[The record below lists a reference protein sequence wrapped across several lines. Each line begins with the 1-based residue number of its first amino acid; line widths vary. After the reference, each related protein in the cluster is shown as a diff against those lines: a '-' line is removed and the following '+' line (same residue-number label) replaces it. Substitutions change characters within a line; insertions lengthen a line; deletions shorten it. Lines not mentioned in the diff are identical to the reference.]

1 MYANVEVQHAT
12 SVHNSL
18 ARTSHTSDALSTY
31 HTGTGKRNPKM
42 RLDRNN
48 EWTAIITASVF
59 MTKCS
64 EEQKKKYYLSFPYVP
79 LSFCTLKQIA
89 DPDSW
94 WKKRHMRKDRSVAC
108 PRLYLIMPTLR
119 HLDDIPEWICCKNI
133 FVHSFNIDYHRF
145 ISLFY
150 NIDFKLFGT
159 TNIIEW

>member
-31 HTGTGKRNPKM
+31 HTGTGKHHPKM

-64 EEQKKKYYLSFPYVP
+64 EEQKKKILPFFSICASFLLHPEANRRPWQLVEEEAYEE
-79 LSFCTLKQIA
+79 
-89 DPDSW
+89 
-94 WKKRHMRKDRSVAC
+94 RS
-108 PRLYLIMPTLR
+108 
-119 HLDDIPEWICCKNI
+119 ICCLPKALFNHANI
-133 FVHSFNIDYHRF
+133 EAPGWYTRMNMLQEHFCSFF
-145 ISLFY
+145 
-150 NIDFKLFGT
+150 
-159 TNIIEW
+159 